1 MKIILFIFAFIS
13 ANETNTRRTKR
24 HRNQSYDLMMRQ
36 SLLNIA
42 PSKPEKRKLKAVD
55 VPHTAPVLSN
65 RNDPE
70 NEPPR
75 KRQRAQS
82 YTGNK
87 ITRPSST
94 SRNSVRS
101 MKTGAGTSKPTKTTE
116 QHMAANDNH
125 NRIAVFTQGFDEYIK
140 KKTQEKLQWWKE
152 LLDVSEK
159 GPIVHSVDEV
169 DIEYINTK
177 YGQLGMYK
185 DGLQRIFSFFESKIS
200 CKRTNLIEFIV
211 FFSFR

>member
-1 MKIILFIFAFIS
+1 M
-13 ANETNTRRTKR
+13 
-24 HRNQSYDLMMRQ
+24 MMRY
-36 SLLNIA
+36 SLLNLA
-42 PSKPEKRKLKAVD
+42 PSRAEKRKSKAVN

-75 KRQRAQS
+75 KKQRAQS

-94 SRNSVRS
+94 SSNSVRS
-101 MKTGAGTSKPTKTTE
+101 MKSGAGTSKPTKTTE
-116 QHMAANDNH
+116 QHKAANDNHNHHH
-125 NRIAVFTQGFDEYIK
+125 NRIAVFTQGFDEYIR

-169 DIEYINTK
+169 DVEYINTK
-177 YGQLGMYK
+177 YGQLGMYN
-185 DGLQRIFSFFESKIS
+185 DGFHRLFFLFRIK
-200 CKRTNLIEFIV
+200 NLM
-211 FFSFR
+211 